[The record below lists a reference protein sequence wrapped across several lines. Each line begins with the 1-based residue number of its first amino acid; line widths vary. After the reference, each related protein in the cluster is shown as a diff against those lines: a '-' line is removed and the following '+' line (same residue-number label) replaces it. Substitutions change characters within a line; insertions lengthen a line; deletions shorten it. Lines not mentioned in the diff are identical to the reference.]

1 MNKNSIEIEESPW
14 QSLYIVGGMAALI
27 IVVVALIEIIITFLP
42 EGNAPQETVSN
53 WFSLF
58 ENNWFLGLRNLGL
71 LNIIIMVSGIPA
83 FLALYGVHR
92 HINQAYAMLAMII
105 FFIGVG
111 VFLATN
117 RALPMLE
124 LSHQYAAATTDAQRA
139 MLAAA
144 GQAMLAVGKS
154 HSPGTWLG
162 FFLSEVAGVIIS
174 VVMLKG
180 KIFSEATAY
189 VGMVGFSCLLVFD
202 IVSSF
207 ALALADAAI
216 VLAMMGGL
224 LSMAWYILLARRLF
238 QLGRNVSKNR
248 NNSAVEQDDGT

>member
-1 MNKNSIEIEESPW
+1 
-14 QSLYIVGGMAALI
+14 
-27 IVVVALIEIIITFLP
+27 
-42 EGNAPQETVSN
+42 VSD

-71 LNIIIMVSGIPA
+71 LNIIITVSGIPA
-83 FLALYGVHR
+83 FLALYGAHR

-105 FFIGVG
+105 SFIGVG

-162 FFLSEVAGVIIS
+162 FFLSEIAGFIIS

-180 KIFSEATAY
+180 TIFSKTTAY
-189 VGMVGFSCLLVFD
+189 AGIVGFSFLLVFD

-216 VLAMMGGL
+216 GLAMIGGL

-238 QLGRNVSKNR
+238 QLGRNVSQ
-248 NNSAVEQDDGT
+248 E

>member
-1 MNKNSIEIEESPW
+1 
-14 QSLYIVGGMAALI
+14 
-27 IVVVALIEIIITFLP
+27 
-42 EGNAPQETVSN
+42 
-53 WFSLF
+53 
-58 ENNWFLGLRNLGL
+58 
-71 LNIIIMVSGIPA
+71 
-83 FLALYGVHR
+83 
-92 HINQAYAMLAMII
+92 
-105 FFIGVG
+105 
-111 VFLATN
+111 
-117 RALPMLE
+117 
-124 LSHQYAAATTDAQRA
+124 
-139 MLAAA
+139 
-144 GQAMLAVGKS
+144 MLAVGKS